1 MFLWKYRIYEHVS
14 FCLVRVDNIISC
26 ICACPHVCGYTCIC
40 VCEDMNLMSAVFLNC
55 FSPCSLRYSLSR
67 NQELT
72 DLTAL
77 ASLLVSDPLCLPREP
92 GLWAVTTPAQ
102 LFMWVLRICTP
113 VFILVRPQLY
123 PLGHVS
129 SRHHPCLFDCFGNQ
143 ISLLAGIKFDI
154 LLLKPL
160 HCKITGTT
168 ACLSL
173 TLAII
178 NKNNRFP
185 GNMED

>member
-1 MFLWKYRIYEHVS
+1 MILLLCADLCLVMFLWKYRIYEHVS

-102 LFMWVLRICTP
+102 LFYVGSEDLHSGVHTCKTATLSIR
-113 VFILVRPQLY
+113 
-123 PLGHVS
+123 
-129 SRHHPCLFDCFGNQ
+129 PCL
-143 ISLLAGIKFDI
+143 
-154 LLLKPL
+154 
-160 HCKITGTT
+160 
-168 ACLSL
+168 
-173 TLAII
+173 
-178 NKNNRFP
+178 
-185 GNMED
+185 